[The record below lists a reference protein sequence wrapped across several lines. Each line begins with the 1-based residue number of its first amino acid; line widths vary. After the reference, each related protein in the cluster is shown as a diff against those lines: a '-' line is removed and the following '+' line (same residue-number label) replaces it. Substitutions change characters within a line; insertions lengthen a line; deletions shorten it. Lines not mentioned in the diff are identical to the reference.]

1 MAILLL
7 EGFEGLGTTTGSGG
21 STAVQTALDYKY
33 INSWSGGT
41 GPRIWEGWGGNGYSL
56 SLGSDGSADQH
67 YVSLPFGSNL
77 GTVYIGFAYRP
88 RANLLTSSPLFGMWE
103 SGIGVYN
110 TFAYIMNNGS
120 VKIQLTNFG
129 SLPLT
134 SATVAVDACR
144 PGTWSYI
151 EYKVVIAFGT
161 GGSVIMRING
171 IEVFNVTGIDTQ
183 ESGSTAS
190 HLRLFGMDGDADTQN
205 GQGCF
210 DDVYI
215 SDSGFLGPIKIEHIL
230 PNGDTA
236 DEDFTLSTG
245 ADSYALLDDNP
256 IDDDTTYIE
265 SNTSTDKTLVDLAAL
280 TYITSDVKAVQ
291 VNLTSKVDT
300 GTMNQIPKV
309 KSGTTEGS
317 GTTQGISTTT
327 YKTTKH
333 VFKTN
338 PDTTA
343 AWTVSEVNGM
353 QAGVEVG

>member
-21 STAVQTALDYKY
+21 STDVKNGLDYKY
-33 INSWSGGT
+33 NNLWTGGT

-67 YVSLPFGSNL
+67 YVQLPFGSNL
-77 GTVYIGFAYRP
+77 STIYIGFAFRP
-88 RANLLTSSPLFGMWE
+88 RVTLLTSTPLFGMWNE
-103 SGIGVYN
+103 GNSVYN
-110 TFAYIMNNGS
+110 TIAYLMNNGS
-120 VKIQLTNFG
+120 IRIQGTNFG
-129 SLPLT
+129 SSPLT
-134 SATVAVDACR
+134 AATVAVDACR
-144 PGTWSYI
+144 PGNWSYI
-151 EYKVVIAFGT
+151 EYKVVIASGT
-161 GGSVIMRING
+161 GGSVIMRVNG
-171 IEVFNVTGIDTQ
+171 VEVFNVTGIDTQ
-183 ESGSTAS
+183 ETGTTAS

-215 SDSGFLGPIKIEHIL
+215 SDSAFLGPIKIEHIL

-245 ADSYALLDDNP
+245 ADSYALIDDNP
-256 IDDDTTYIE
+256 VDDDTTYIE
-265 SNTSTDKTLVDLAAL
+265 SNTPTDKTLVDLAAL
-280 TYITSDVKAVQ
+280 TYIASDVKAVQ

-333 VFKTN
+333 VFETN
-338 PDTTA
+338 PDTAA
-343 AWTVSEVNGM
+343 AWAVSEVNGM

>member
-21 STAVQTALDYKY
+21 STNVQTGLDYKY
-33 INSWSGGT
+33 VNSWSGGT

-56 SLGSDGSADQH
+56 SLGSDGSADLH
-67 YVSLPFGSNL
+67 YVSLPFGSNIS
-77 GTVYIGFAYRP
+77 TIYIGFAYRP
-88 RANLLTSSPLFGMWE
+88 RVNLLTSSPLFGMWNAGA
-103 SGIGVYN
+103 SVYN
-110 TFAYIMNNGS
+110 TYAYVLNNS
-120 VKIQLTNFG
+120 AIRIQTTNFG
-129 SLPLT
+129 SVPLT
-134 SATVAVDACR
+134 SATTAPNACR
-144 PGTWSYI
+144 PGSWSYI
-151 EYKVVIAFGT
+151 EYKVVIASGT

-171 IEVFNVTGIDTQ
+171 VEVFNVTGIDTQ
-183 ESGSTAS
+183 ETGTVAS
-190 HLRLFGMDGDADTQN
+190 HLRLFGMDGNSDTQN

-215 SDSGFLGPIKIEHIL
+215 STSDFLGPIKIESIL

-236 DEDFTLSTG
+236 DEDFTLSSG
-245 ADSYALLDDNP
+245 SDSYALIADDP
-256 IDDDTTYIE
+256 IDADTSYIE

-280 TYITSDVKAVQ
+280 TYIASDVKAVQ

-309 KSGTTEGS
+309 KSGSTEGS
-317 GTTQGISTTT
+317 GATQGISTTS
-327 YKTTKH
+327 YATTTQ
-333 VFKTN
+333 VFETN

-343 AWTVSEVNGM
+343 AWAVSEVNGM